1 MIWLNANLIQYKIM
15 RLIIFLMVL
24 CSWGVYANIE
34 KEYYLVYKKLE
45 YFKGVY
51 GNINKYANLN
61 YEYQGVNN
69 NYRLYVDN
77 TNNEQELILW
87 NLDENWEINRLKV
100 NKRVQEFWGYVNN
113 YGIFVIY
120 KRSNDIYWKIYRTN
134 TGQEIIGGFLTS
146 EDVLNLKLKDTYFAS
161 YKQGAFCSLVF
172 QDNLG
177 TQKYQIYYIDI
188 WGRHDLVT
196 QK

>member
-1 MIWLNANLIQYKIM
+1 MFKII
-15 RLIIFLMVL
+15 RLIMFLIVL
-24 CSWGVYANIE
+24 CLYVVLANIE
-34 KEYYLVYKKLE
+34 KEYYLIYKKLE
-45 YFKGVY
+45 YLKGIY

-61 YEYQGVNN
+61 YEYQGVSN

-87 NLDENWEINRLKV
+87 NLDENWEINRIKV

-120 KRSNDIYWKIYRTN
+120 KRSNDIYWKIYKTN

-172 QDNLG
+172 YDNLG